1 MSEEIAKNV
10 AFKSDGDHGP
20 ESNSL
25 GSKHVSRI
33 KDLWDHAW
41 SNPGTK
47 IPVGELVACDICG
60 QEWTDRP
67 ERGGFL
73 LGSYASL
80 SRVCNRAIVAHRRAW
95 RKASCPCLLRRGRE
109 LRGFRPED
117 ARTGRMHPNRA
128 RVMISCLAC

>member
-47 IPVGELVACDICG
+47 IPVGELVACDICD

-67 ERGGFL
+67 ESGGFL
-73 LGSYASL
+73 LGSYAYCPECAIERL
-80 SRVCNRAIVAHRRAW
+80 QHIEGHGEKHLVRAYCGAGESFADFVRRM
-95 RKASCPCLLRRGRE
+95 R
-109 LRGFRPED
+109 
-117 ARTGRMHPNRA
+117 
-128 RVMISCLAC
+128 